1 MSKKAKKEENL
12 QVEYTGR
19 YLVLLPAQNPA
30 VNAVSTINEV
40 SGLNLISSATFENE
54 VFTTEDLD
62 ACDGI
67 LLENIGVAIV
77 NKNPKFTNSIAVLAD
92 DHQMII
98 EPERVV
104 YAINKLNEE
113 TESYVKGYRDAVN
126 ALADILT
133 EEPQADLE
141 ELSDA
146 EGIEANALAGAT
158 WGLKATQVIP
168 SSFLFTNPYSGAGA
182 KVAILDTGMD
192 FAHPDFAGRAIIERS
207 FIPGQATQDVFGHG
221 THCIGTSCGP
231 KTPVSPVVRYGI
243 AYGAQIF
250 AGKVLNNNGG
260 GTDGQILAGIN
271 WAYGQ
276 GCSIISMSLGGAS
289 AGAGFSQV
297 FEATAANLLN
307 NGTLIVAAAGND
319 SNRPGTIRPVSHP
332 ANCPSIMA
340 VGAVDENMN
349 MAYFSNGG
357 LFPAYGA
364 VDIVGPGAA
373 VFSALS
379 TPHSI
384 RMGPAG
390 IIHGNCNGT
399 SMATPHVAG
408 IAALWHQATGL
419 RGRALWNKL
428 TATAKPLPQ
437 HPRRDVGA
445 GLVQAPKKRRVIKFP
460 PFQRF

>member
-1 MSKKAKKEENL
+1 MSKKIKKDEEV

-19 YLVLLPAQNPA
+19 YIVLLPEQNTSA
-30 VNAVSTINEV
+30 NSVSTINEV
-40 SGLNLISSATFENE
+40 SGLNLINSTEFENE
-54 VFTTEDLD
+54 VFTSKDLD

-67 LLENIGVAIV
+67 LLDKIGVAIV
-77 NKNPKFTNSIAVLAD
+77 NKSVKFTNSISVLSDA
-92 DHQMII
+92 HNMII

-104 YAINKLNEE
+104 YAINKLDEE

-126 ALADILT
+126 SLANILT
-133 EEPQADLE
+133 EDQDAELE
-141 ELSDA
+141 EFA
-146 EGIEANALAGAT
+146 ETEGIDANAVLGAT

-168 SSFLFTNPYSGAGA
+168 SSLLFTNPYSGAGS

-192 FAHPDFAGRAIIERS
+192 FAHPDFAGRPITQRS
-207 FIPGQATQDVFGHG
+207 FIPNSPTQDRFGHG
-221 THCIGTSCGP
+221 THCIGTACGP
-231 KTPVSPVVRYGI
+231 KVPISPVVRYGV
-243 AYGAQIF
+243 AFGAQIF
-250 AGKVLNNNGG
+250 AGKVLNDAGG
-260 GTDGQILAGIN
+260 GNDGQILAGIN
-271 WAYGQ
+271 WAFSQ
-276 GCSIISMSLGGAS
+276 GCSIISMSLGGAT
-289 AGAGFSQV
+289 AGPGFSQI

-307 NGTLIVAAAGND
+307 HGVLIVAAAGND

-340 VGAVDENMN
+340 VGAVDQNMN
-349 MAYFSNGG
+349 MANFSNGG
-357 LFPAYGA
+357 LFAAYGA
-364 VDIVGPGAA
+364 VDIVGPGVA

-379 TPHSI
+379 TPHNI

-390 IIHGNCNGT
+390 IIHGNANGT

-408 IAALWHQATGL
+408 IAALWQQATGL

-445 GLVQAPKKRRVIKFP
+445 GLVQAPKKRRILQ
-460 PFQRF
+460 FQPINRF